1 MIEKNTN
8 QAELALYGGK
18 PVRPEFLPYGR
29 QFITDEDIEAVC
41 RVLRSD
47 WLTTG
52 PKIEE
57 FENLF
62 AQAVGSKYAIAVSS
76 GTAAL
81 HLALIAGNI
90 GPGDEVITSPITF
103 VATANCICYQ
113 GATPV
118 FVDVEPDTLNID
130 PAKIE
135 AAITTKT
142 RAIIAVDYAGQPCD
156 LDPIMALCKKHS
168 LLLIQDSAHALGA
181 HYQGKPVGSLAD
193 ITAFSLHPVKHITT
207 GEGGMATTNNEEL
220 AQRLK
225 KFRNHGLT
233 SDHRQRQKSG
243 AWHYDMEELGYNY
256 RLTELN
262 GTLGISQLEKLP
274 QLVARRREIVAQY
287 ESVFEKISEINLPVC
302 RSNCNSSWHL
312 YVPQLNLEQ
321 LNANRDLIFQA
332 MRAENIGAN
341 VHYAPVPWFTYYKNR
356 GYSKGNWPVAE
367 TAFKRIFSLPL
378 WPGMSADDV
387 QDVAAA
393 LKKVISAFRK

>member
-1 MIEKNTN
+1 MTEETDTKK
-8 QAELALYGGK
+8 ELALHGGK
-18 PVRPEFLPYGR
+18 PVRSQLLPYGR
-29 QFITDEDIEAVC
+29 QFITDEDINAVC
-41 RVLRSD
+41 EVLRSN

-52 PKIEE
+52 PKIDE
-57 FENLF
+57 FESLF
-62 AQAVGSKYAIAVSS
+62 AQAVGSKYAVAVSS

-81 HLALIAGNI
+81 HLALIAGDI

-135 AAITTKT
+135 EAITPRT
-142 RAIIAVDYAGQPCD
+142 RAIIAVDYAGHPCD
-156 LDPIMALCKKHS
+156 LEPIMALCKKHS

-193 ITAFSLHPVKHITT
+193 VTAFSLHPVKHITT

-225 KFRNHGLT
+225 RFRNHGLT

-274 QLVARRREIVAQY
+274 KLVARRQEIVAQY
-287 ESVFEKISEINLPVC
+287 ESAFSKITEIDLPIC
-302 RSNCNSSWHL
+302 RTDCNSSWHL
-312 YVPQLNLEQ
+312 YVPQLNLDQ
-321 LNANRDLIFQA
+321 LTADRDLIFQA

-341 VHYAPVPWFTYYKNR
+341 VHYAPVPWFSYYQKR
-356 GYSKGNWPVAE
+356 GYQKGNWPVAE
-367 TAFKRIFSLPL
+367 TAFQRILSLPL
-378 WPGMSADDV
+378 WPGMNTDDV
-387 QDVAAA
+387 QDVARA
-393 LKKVISAFRK
+393 LEKVISAFKK

>member
-1 MIEKNTN
+1 MTGETGDLS
-8 QAELALYGGK
+8 ELALNGGK
-18 PVRPEFLPYGR
+18 PVRQQLLPYGR

-41 RVLRSD
+41 DVLRSN

-52 PKIEE
+52 PKIDE
-57 FENLF
+57 FESLF
-62 AQAVGSKYAIAVSS
+62 AETVGSKYAVAVSS

-130 PAKIE
+130 PKKIE
-135 AAITTKT
+135 SAITPKT
-142 RAIIAVDYAGQPCD
+142 RAIIAVDYAGHPCD
-156 LDPIMALCKKHS
+156 LDPIKALCKKHS

-181 HYQGKPVGSLAD
+181 DYKGKAIGSLAD

-207 GEGGMATTNNEEL
+207 GEGGMATTNDEKL
-220 AQRLK
+220 SQRLK

-233 SDHRQRQKSG
+233 SDHRQRQKAG
-243 AWHYDMEELGYNY
+243 AWHYDVEEIGYNY

-274 QLVARRREIVAQY
+274 KLVERRREIVSQY
-287 ESVFEKISEINLPVC
+287 ESAFKDFPEINLPVC
-302 RSNCNSSWHL
+302 RPDCNSSWHL
-312 YVPQLNLEQ
+312 YVPQLNLDK
-321 LNANRDLIFQA
+321 LSADRDLIFQA

-341 VHYAPVPWFTYYKNR
+341 VHYAPVPWFSYYRKR
-356 GYSKGNWPVAE
+356 GYRKGGWPVAE
-367 TAFKRIFSLPL
+367 NAFKRILSLPL
-378 WPGMSADDV
+378 WPGMTADDV
-387 QDVAAA
+387 RDVARA
-393 LKKVISAFRK
+393 LQKVINAYKK